1 MHLNEPSNAD
11 NPLVN
16 PINAQAVAES
26 VEAGGLLQ
34 TAAAAIK
41 LNIPKIEVTGPSD
54 YEGHC
59 LTCSFEC
66 KTEKKLDIHMAN
78 DHQVPMPLPIA
89 VHPCGRPCNDCE
101 TKETVITAH
110 IKKVERLELKI
121 TDLVTQFKMVK
132 TDNVNLVKQKE
143 NRGKDY
149 QEATRVIGD
158 QQRKVTEST
167 EKIIVLEGLAKV
179 EAEKRVAKQSDEW
192 EEVWEGDNTGNL
204 VAQRRKEV
212 ELACKK
218 CDKVLQSD
226 QHMRQH
232 IKEHTRIQNKLIMC
246 HHCDFITN
254 DDIIHTNHTVDVH
267 STKHTCQSFGAVFP
281 TKSDMIKH
289 ARDVHGFL
297 YNKNESAHK

>member
-1 MHLNEPSNAD
+1 MKRHNYKPHQHKKIILETVNKGMNQTETKEAAKEPPTVNDQLTAKEKPKVIEPSQAMHLNEPSNAD
-11 NPLVN
+11 NPLVI

-34 TAAAAIK
+34 TAAAAIQ

-66 KTEKKLDIHMAN
+66 KTEKELDIHMAN

-101 TKETVITAH
+101 TKETVITAN
-110 IKKVERLELKI
+110 IKKVERLEFKI
-121 TDLVTQFKMVK
+121 TDLVTQLKMVK
-132 TDNVNLVKQKE
+132 TVNVNLVKQKE
-143 NRGKDY
+143 NREKDY

-179 EAEKRVAKQSDEW
+179 EAEKK
-192 EEVWEGDNTGNL
+192 G
-204 VAQRRKEV
+204 
-212 ELACKK
+212 C
-218 CDKVLQSD
+218 
-226 QHMRQH
+226 
-232 IKEHTRIQNKLIMC
+232 
-246 HHCDFITN
+246 
-254 DDIIHTNHTVDVH
+254 
-267 STKHTCQSFGAVFP
+267 
-281 TKSDMIKH
+281 
-289 ARDVHGFL
+289 
-297 YNKNESAHK
+297 